1 MLTFFDMTLIHI
13 FTRRIWLSATGEL
26 LTVVFFICFHFT
38 KETLYESLE
47 TTLIAVL
54 VSFHL
59 IGTRKQV
66 MEERDTLQ
74 RENGKLERRG
84 AILVH
89 AIKEE
94 MHHEDGEKEGAS
106 DCKGSSSETEMLRSL
121 KEEEGLE
128 MSESLREE
136 DFDDWFHPE
145 ER

>member
-1 MLTFFDMTLIHI
+1 MILIHI
-13 FTRRIWLSATGEL
+13 FTHSIWLSAAGEL
-26 LTVVFFICFHFT
+26 LTIVFFLCFHYT
-38 KETLYESLE
+38 KETLYETLE

-66 MEERDTLQ
+66 MEERDSLQ
-74 RENGKLERRG
+74 RQNGKLERRG

-89 AIKEE
+89 VIKEE
-94 MHHEDGEKEGAS
+94 MHHDDKEGSAS
-106 DCKGSSSETEMLRSL
+106 DCKGSSAELEML
-121 KEEEGLE
+121 KEVEGLE
-128 MSESLREE
+128 ISESLREE